1 MNQATPAE
9 KKRSHWLLKAVL
21 TILVI
26 IVVLVGGLWI
36 WSGSN
41 GSLSQGLSL
50 AQRFLGPGRTLTAT
64 DVQGS
69 LRHGGHIGTLHWQ
82 QENLDLHLSDVD
94 AAWQLSLLFGRQVTI
109 DHLTVDKVQ
118 VIQKPAPV
126 KEGAPEQPQPSE
138 TKTASAPPDNIS
150 LPLQLD
156 LKQLQIN
163 TVIWGENSEKVAA
176 SQIAGSYR
184 FDGDNH
190 QMNLTSLHVADG
202 DYRAQ
207 ATLRAQ
213 NPQLDATL
221 NGVLRTQ
228 VPESTQTVDI
238 EAQAKISGLLTELD
252 VQANA
257 QTKTGTANGPKAQ
270 LHATVMPW
278 SALMVPKAN
287 LDLQAFNANA
297 FWVQAPQT
305 LLSGTVVVTT
315 SQQGETGAQQAQL
328 SADLKNGV
336 TGTLDRSRLPV
347 SALKADV
354 LLNTTQATIQRLN
367 AVIGQ
372 GHVDVQGV
380 YTLPAVGKAATWQA
394 TVTPSSVDPRLL
406 YSQLASDRISGTV
419 NATQKTAQTI
429 DFDVKLT
436 AANASNVSFF
446 RVKQLTTHGSFSDSN
461 LVRLAALDV
470 QATNARIQGNNV
482 SYALSSGAISGPLT
496 LTAPGLQASA
506 TANSFAATSG
516 SVKVSLDVN
525 AAEPAA
531 KWLAGLPVNLGS
543 LVTFLEKAAT
553 YTQEVANYTQDVP
566 IVVENGWKNPHVTVA
581 LDMQAITR
589 KILEEEARRRLLNA
603 TQSGQGSADSKP
615 EREILNRLGG
625 DLLNRIGGGK

>member
-1 MNQATPAE
+1 M
-9 KKRSHWLLKAVL
+9 R
-21 TILVI
+21 
-26 IVVLVGGLWI
+26 
-36 WSGSN
+36 
-41 GSLSQGLSL
+41 L
-50 AQRFLGPGRTLTAT
+50 AM
-64 DVQGS
+64 
-69 LRHGGHIGTLHWQ
+69 
-82 QENLDLHLSDVD
+82 
-94 AAWQLSLLFGRQVTI
+94 SLLFGRQVTI

-126 KEGAPEQPQPSE
+126 KEGAPEQPPTSE
-138 TKTASAPPDNIS
+138 TKTASTPPDNIS

-221 NGVLRTQ
+221 NGMLRTQ

-328 SADLKNGV
+328 SADLKRHQNQPPPPPNPKQTTTPTSTNPTHTQRTAQHHPHPPHPPATQPHINHSNGYA
-336 TGTLDRSRLPV
+336 GPL
-347 SALKADV
+347 A
-354 LLNTTQATIQRLN
+354 
-367 AVIGQ
+367 
-372 GHVDVQGV
+372 
-380 YTLPAVGKAATWQA
+380 PAVMPWKT
-394 TVTPSSVDPRLL
+394 DL
-406 YSQLASDRISGTV
+406 YC
-419 NATQKTAQTI
+419 
-429 DFDVKLT
+429 
-436 AANASNVSFF
+436 
-446 RVKQLTTHGSFSDSN
+446 GSRQRPYQRFKF
-461 LVRLAALDV
+461 V
-470 QATNARIQGNNV
+470 
-482 SYALSSGAISGPLT
+482 
-496 LTAPGLQASA
+496 
-506 TANSFAATSG
+506 
-516 SVKVSLDVN
+516 
-525 AAEPAA
+525 
-531 KWLAGLPVNLGS
+531 
-543 LVTFLEKAAT
+543 
-553 YTQEVANYTQDVP
+553 
-566 IVVENGWKNPHVTVA
+566 
-581 LDMQAITR
+581 
-589 KILEEEARRRLLNA
+589 
-603 TQSGQGSADSKP
+603 
-615 EREILNRLGG
+615 
-625 DLLNRIGGGK
+625 